1 MSAGDVKTLRER
13 TGAGMMDCKAALEEA
28 AGDLE
33 KAIDILRKK
42 GIAKA
47 AKKAGR
53 DTSEGLVESY
63 IHGGGRVGVLLE
75 VNCETDF
82 VARNEGFQALVKDI
96 AMHIAA
102 ANPLAVS
109 AEGIDSAVLEKERE
123 IYTEQVKAEGKPE
136 AMVAKIVEGKLAKF
150 KKESSLL
157 DQEFIKNPQIT
168 VGDHLK
174 ESIAKI
180 GENIVIRR
188 FVRFERGG
196 N

>member
-1 MSAGDVKTLRER
+1 MSAADVKSLRER

-28 AGDLE
+28 GGDLE
-33 KAIDILRKK
+33 KAIDVLRKK

-53 DTSEGLVESY
+53 DTTEGLVESY
-63 IHGGGRVGVLLE
+63 IHGGGRVGVLVE

-109 AEGIDSAVLEKERE
+109 SDAIDAAVIEKERE

-136 AMVAKIVEGKLAKF
+136 AMIAKIVDGKLAKF
-150 KKESSLL
+150 RKESALL

-180 GENIVIRR
+180 GENIVISR